1 MGFSIGSNAS
11 AHLRGGLNMADGWT
25 KKIVANLIDPEEV
38 RIAILDEKGKLYDFF
53 LERMLEHQRTGEI
66 YKARVDSVLP
76 GMHSAFLNLGD
87 GRNGFLYLDDVRGID
102 VKPGI
107 EMLVQVVKNAR
118 KGKGARVSPRV
129 SLAGRYMV
137 LIPGGHETGVSKR
150 IEDEDERQRLR
161 NIAKEIR
168 PQGFGIII
176 RTVAEHCDLESL
188 SEDAQE
194 LAAQWESIQKKA
206 NQNSAPCL
214 IHRDLG
220 LLERVLRD
228 ELTDDIDEIVFDTE
242 EDKANIELFIKKFFA
257 GQKIDVN
264 LYKGKTP
271 LFDVYNIENQLTE
284 LQDRK
289 VWLSSGAYL
298 VIDQTEALT
307 VIDVNTG
314 KFVGSKNL
322 NDTVLKTNMEASVE
336 IARQLR
342 LRALGGIVVVDFIDM
357 DTEEDKNNLVSQ
369 LQELFKTDRCKAR
382 VYGVTGLGLVEIT
395 RKRARTDV
403 RAALSRGCPFCG
415 GLGWVTREEGVAM
428 QIKRFI
434 RKIVAS
440 SNSEALLVEAHTA
453 VAEYISDTFLALWEE
468 EFDKKIFI
476 RGCPDFSWGKY
487 RLESQGGLA
496 QVEHKISALQ
506 KREGW
511 AIVHRSSSA

>member
-1 MGFSIGSNAS
+1 MTSVGP
-11 AHLRGGLNMADGWT
+11 T
-25 KKIVANLIDPEEV
+25 KKIIANLMDPEEI
-38 RIAILDEKGKLYDFF
+38 RIAILDERGKLYNFF
-53 LERMLEHQRTGEI
+53 VERMLEHQRTGEI

-76 GMHSAFLNLGD
+76 GMNSAFLNLGD
-87 GRNGFLYLDDVRGID
+87 GRNGFLYLDDVHGTA

-118 KGKGARVSPRV
+118 KGKGARVSPRI

-137 LIPGGHETGVSKR
+137 LIPEGHETGVSKR
-150 IEDEDERQRLR
+150 IEDSDERARLR
-161 NIAKEIR
+161 TISKEIR
-168 PQGFGIII
+168 PDGFGIII
-176 RTVAEHCDLESL
+176 RTVAEGCDKESL
-188 SEDAQE
+188 ANDVDE
-194 LAAQWESIQKKA
+194 LLSQWATIRHNAE
-206 NQNSAPCL
+206 QNSAPCL

-228 ELTDDIDEIVFDTE
+228 DLTEDINEIVVDTE
-242 EDKANIELFIKKFFA
+242 EDRENIQSFAERFFP
-257 GQKIDVN
+257 GKDIDIN
-264 LYKGKTP
+264 LYKGKTAI
-271 LFDVYNIENQLTE
+271 FDVYNIENQLLE

-322 NDTVLKTNMEASVE
+322 NDTIFKTNMEAAEE

-342 LRALGGIVVVDFIDM
+342 VRAIGGIIVIDFIDM
-357 DTEEDKNNLVSQ
+357 ESGNENHELIHQ

-403 RAALSRGCPFCG
+403 RAALSHGCPFCG
-415 GLGWVTREEGVAM
+415 GLGWVPREEGIAM

-434 RKIVAS
+434 RKITMS
-440 SNSEALLVEAHTA
+440 SKSEALLIEAYSSIA
-453 VAEYISDTFLALWEE
+453 QYIADTFLASWEE
-468 EFDKKIFI
+468 EFEKKIFI
-476 RGCPDFSWGKY
+476 KECPEFSWGKF
-487 RLESQGGLA
+487 RLDAQGSMV
-496 QVEHKISALQ
+496 QIENRINALQ
-506 KREGW
+506 KREGC
-511 AIVHRSSSA
+511 AIVHKSSSA

>member
-1 MGFSIGSNAS
+1 
-11 AHLRGGLNMADGWT
+11 MADGRWT
-25 KKIVANLIDPEEV
+25 KKIVANLIDPEEI
-38 RIAILDEKGKLYDFF
+38 RIAILDEKGRLYDFF
-53 LERMLEHQRTGEI
+53 VERMLEHQRTGEI

-87 GRNGFLYLDDVRGID
+87 GRNGFLYLDDVHGID
-102 VKPGI
+102 VKAGI

-118 KGKGARVSPRV
+118 KGKGARVSPRI

-150 IEDEDERQRLR
+150 IEADEERARLR
-161 NIAKEIR
+161 NVAKEIR
-168 PQGFGIII
+168 PSGFGIII
-176 RTVAEHCDLESL
+176 RTVAEGCDVESL
-188 SEDAQE
+188 RLDVEE
-194 LAAQWESIQKKA
+194 LLAQWETIRHNA
-206 NQNSAPCL
+206 RQNGAPCL
-214 IHRDLG
+214 VHKDLG

-228 ELTDDIDEIVFDTE
+228 ELTDDIDEIVVDTE
-242 EDKANIELFIKKFFA
+242 EDKENIEAFVARFYSEQQIE
-257 GQKIDVN
+257 IN

-271 LFDVYNIENQLTE
+271 IFDVYNIENQLME

-322 NDTVLKTNMEASVE
+322 GDTVFQTNMEAAVE

-342 LRALGGIVVVDFIDM
+342 LRALGGIIVVDFIDM
-357 DTEEDKNNLVSQ
+357 DTQEDNDNLIHQ

-403 RAALSRGCPFCG
+403 RAAMSRGCPFCG
-415 GLGWVTREEGVAM
+415 GLGWVTKEESVAM

-434 RKIVAS
+434 RKVAAS
-440 SNSEALLVEAHTA
+440 SKSEALLIEAYTS
-453 VAEYISDTFLALWEE
+453 VAEYIAETFLSLWEE
-468 EFDKKIFI
+468 EFGRSIFI

-487 RLESQGGLA
+487 RLDMQGGLA
-496 QVEHKISALQ
+496 QVEHRISALQ

-511 AIVHRSSSA
+511 AVVHRSPSA

>member
-1 MGFSIGSNAS
+1 
-11 AHLRGGLNMADGWT
+11 MADTLT
-25 KKIVANLIDPEEV
+25 KKIIANLIDPEEI
-38 RIAILDEKGKLYDFF
+38 RIAILDERGKLYDFF
-53 LERMLEHQRTGEI
+53 VERMLEHQRTGEI

-87 GRNGFLYLDDVRGID
+87 GRNGFLYLDDVHGID

-118 KGKGARVSPRV
+118 KGKGARVSPRI
-129 SLAGRYMV
+129 SLAGRFMV

-150 IEDEDERQRLR
+150 IEEEEERARLR
-161 NIAKEIR
+161 NIAKQIR
-168 PQGFGIII
+168 PDGFGIII
-176 RTVAEHCDLESL
+176 RTVAENCDIESL
-188 SEDAQE
+188 IEDADQ
-194 LAAQWESIQKKA
+194 LVAQWEVIQRKA
-206 NQNSAPCL
+206 KQNSAPCL
-214 IHRDLG
+214 IHKDLG

-228 ELTDDIDEIVFDTE
+228 ELTEGVEEIVVDTE
-242 EDKANIELFIKKFFA
+242 EDKENIEAFVQKFFSE
-257 GQKIDVN
+257 KKMEIS
-264 LYKGKTP
+264 LYKGKIP
-271 LFDVYNIENQLTE
+271 LFDVYNIENQLDE

-322 NDTVLKTNMEASVE
+322 NDTVLKTNMEAAVE
-336 IARQLR
+336 ITRQLR

-357 DTEEDKNNLVSQ
+357 DTEEDKDNLVLQ
-369 LQELFKTDRCKAR
+369 LQELFKNDKCKAR

-395 RKRARTDV
+395 RKRARTDI
-403 RAALSRGCPFCG
+403 RAAMSRGCPFCG
-415 GLGWVTREEGVAM
+415 GLGWVPREEGVAM

-434 RKIVAS
+434 RKVIS
-440 SNSEALLVEAHTA
+440 SSKSEALLIEAYTS
-453 VAEYISDTFLALWEE
+453 VAEYIAETFLALWEE

-476 RGCPDFSWGKY
+476 RGCPDFSWGKF
-487 RLESQGGLA
+487 RLESQGGLT
-496 QVEHKISALQ
+496 QVEHRISALQ

-511 AIVHRSSSA
+511 AIVHRSSPT

>member
-1 MGFSIGSNAS
+1 MTSVGP
-11 AHLRGGLNMADGWT
+11 T
-25 KKIVANLIDPEEV
+25 KKIIANLMDPEEI
-38 RIAILDEKGKLYDFF
+38 RIAILDERGKLYDFF
-53 LERMLEHQRTGEI
+53 VERMLEHQRTGEI

-76 GMHSAFLNLGD
+76 GMNSAFLNLGD
-87 GRNGFLYLDDVRGID
+87 GRNGFLYLDDVHGTD

-118 KGKGARVSPRV
+118 KGKGARVSPRI

-137 LIPGGHETGVSKR
+137 LIPEGHETGVSKR
-150 IEDEDERQRLR
+150 IEDCDERARLR
-161 NIAKEIR
+161 TISKEIR
-168 PQGFGIII
+168 PEGFGIII
-176 RTVAEHCDLESL
+176 RTVAEGCDKESL
-188 SEDAQE
+188 ANDVDE
-194 LAAQWESIQKKA
+194 LLSQWETIRHNA
-206 NQNSAPCL
+206 EQNSAPCL

-228 ELTDDIDEIVFDTE
+228 DLTEDIDEIVVDTE
-242 EDKANIELFIKKFFA
+242 EDKENIQSFAERFFP
-257 GQKIDVN
+257 GKDIEIN
-264 LYKGKTP
+264 LYKGKTAI
-271 LFDVYNIENQLTE
+271 FDVYNIENQLLE

-322 NDTVLKTNMEASVE
+322 NDTIFKTNMEAAEE

-342 LRALGGIVVVDFIDM
+342 VRAIGGIIVIDFIDM
-357 DTEEDKNNLVSQ
+357 ESGNENHELIHQ

-403 RAALSRGCPFCG
+403 RAALSHGCPFCG
-415 GLGWVTREEGVAM
+415 GLGWVPREEGIAM

-434 RKIVAS
+434 RKITMS
-440 SNSEALLVEAHTA
+440 SKSEALLIEAYSSIA
-453 VAEYISDTFLALWEE
+453 QYIADTFLASWEE
-468 EFDKKIFI
+468 EFEKKIFI
-476 RGCPDFSWGKY
+476 KECPEFSWGKF
-487 RLESQGGLA
+487 RLDAQGSMV
-496 QVEHKISALQ
+496 QIENRINALQ
-506 KREGW
+506 KREGC
-511 AIVHRSSSA
+511 AIVHKSSSA

>member
-1 MGFSIGSNAS
+1 ME
-11 AHLRGGLNMADGWT
+11 GWS
-25 KKIVANLIDPEEV
+25 KKIIANLIDPEES
-38 RIAILDEKGKLYDFF
+38 RIAIIDEHGRLRDIFI
-53 LERMLEHQRTGEI
+53 ERMLERQRTGEI

-76 GMHSAFLNLGD
+76 GMNSAFLNLGD
-87 GRNGFLYLDDVRGID
+87 GRNGFLYLDDVHGQE
-102 VKPGI
+102 VKPGM

-118 KGKGARVSPRV
+118 KGKGARVSPRI

-150 IEDEDERQRLR
+150 IENDEERARLR
-161 NIAKEIR
+161 DTAKEIR
-168 PQGFGIII
+168 PKDFGIII
-176 RTVAEHCDLESL
+176 RTVAEGCDRESL
-188 SEDAQE
+188 QEDVDSLLE
-194 LAAQWESIQKKA
+194 QWEQIKKDSA
-206 NQNSAPCL
+206 RNNAPCL
-214 IHRDLG
+214 IHRDIG

-228 ELTDDIDEIVFDTE
+228 ELTDDVDEVVVDSE
-242 EDKANIELFIKKFFA
+242 EEKENIEAIVKKFFPEREPS
-257 GQKIDVN
+257 VN
-264 LYKGKTP
+264 LFRGKMP
-271 LFDVYNIENQLTE
+271 LFDVYGLEGQLDS

-322 NDTVLKTNMEASVE
+322 NDTVLKTNLEAAEE

-357 DTEEDKNNLVSQ
+357 ENESDNKELIKA
-369 LQELFKTDRCKAR
+369 LQEAFKSDRCKAR

-395 RKRARTDV
+395 RKRARTDI
-403 RAALSRGCPFCG
+403 RAALTRGCPFCG
-415 GLGWVTREEGVAM
+415 GLGSVTREESVAI

-434 RKIVAS
+434 RKIALS
-440 SNSEALLVEAHTA
+440 SKSEALLIECHPTI
-453 VAEYISDTFLALWEE
+453 AEYIGETFLPAWEE
-468 EFDKKIFI
+468 EFDRRLFI

-487 RLESQGGLA
+487 KLEAQGLLA

-511 AIVHRSSSA
+511 AVVYRSSSA